1 MIALHITAQLEGK
14 EIRFTVDRLRR
25 EDANKQEAAVIDFIH
40 DSLQAIAEML
50 PLCTAPIETIKDG
63 D

>member
-14 EIRFTVDRLRR
+14 EIRLTVDRLRR

-40 DSLQAIAEML
+40 DSLKGIMEVL
-50 PLCTAPIETIKDG
+50 PSCTSPIEIIKAND
-63 D
+63 